1 MALAGIDGARIAA
14 HWAAG
19 KCGRGGSS
27 DDVYEEGSARELV
40 VVGVA
45 HGVGE
50 QGPS

>member
-1 MALAGIDGARIAA
+1 MTLAGVDGARIAA

-19 KCGRGGSS
+19 KCGREGSS
-27 DDVYEEGSARELV
+27 TDGYEEGSAKELV
-40 VVGVA
+40 VVSVA